1 MLLSRFTAMLPAW
14 LLGFVAC
21 AGLIGYALFVEH
33 VQHILPC
40 PLCVFQR
47 VAFIAM
53 GVVFLVGGLHAP
65 RGWGR
70 RVYGGLL
77 ALCALG
83 GIGVSWRHLWLQ
95 SLPPDQVPSC
105 GPGLSYM
112 MDAFPFMQAMKM
124 VFTGSGECA
133 EVNWSFL
140 GLSMPAWALM
150 AYVILAAWGL
160 WTARRTRP
168 AAIRS

>member
-1 MLLSRFTAMLPAW
+1 MLLSRISAMRPAW

-21 AGLIGYALFVEH
+21 TGLIGYALFVEH

-53 GVVFLVGGLHAP
+53 GLVFLIGGLHAP

-70 RVYGGLL
+70 GVYGGLL
-77 ALCALG
+77 SIGAVG

-133 EVNWSFL
+133 EVNWRFL

-150 AYVILAAWGL
+150 AYVILAVWGL
-160 WTARRTRP
+160 WAVRRAQPATAR
-168 AAIRS
+168 A